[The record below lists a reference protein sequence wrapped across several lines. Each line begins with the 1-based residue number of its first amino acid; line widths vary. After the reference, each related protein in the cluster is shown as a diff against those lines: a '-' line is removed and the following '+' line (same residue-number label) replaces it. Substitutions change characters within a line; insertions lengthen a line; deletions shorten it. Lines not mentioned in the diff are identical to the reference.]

1 MKKKQ
6 QDTAEVKRLTVPEG
20 YDGPMLDIRDLR
32 VIYKTD
38 LETVEAINGI
48 SLQIGKG
55 KTFGLVGETG
65 AGKTTTALSILR
77 LLPHNTGRILN
88 GEILFNGVNLLDED
102 EEVMRA
108 VRGNLISMV
117 FQDPMSALNPV
128 YTVGNQIGE
137 AVALHNP
144 GFTKEQVEERVDEM
158 LKLVGIMPSR
168 KHDYPHQFS
177 GGMKQRVVIAMALCC
192 EPELLIADEPTT
204 ALDVTIQ
211 AQVLAMIREL
221 RDRLGTSML
230 MITHD
235 LGIVAQT
242 CDDVG
247 VMYAGEIIESGTVE
261 DIFLGDKHHPYTV
274 GLFDSI
280 PNLTSRATR
289 LKPIPGL
296 MPDPTA
302 LPDGCVFA
310 DRCSQ
315 CMEICHMQH
324 PQVYTNGTHKLCC
337 HLFDK
342 DLERGGQKNG
352 TQE

>member
-48 SLQIGKG
+48 SLRIGKG

-128 YTVGNQIGE
+128 YTVGDQIGE

-144 GFTKEQVEERVDEM
+144 DFTKEQVEERVDEM

-177 GGMKQRVVIAMALCC
+177 GGMKQRVVIAMALACN
-192 EPELLIADEPTT
+192 PRFLIADEPTT

-211 AQVLAMIREL
+211 AQVLELMKKLKAQYQTAMV
-221 RDRLGTSML
+221 

-235 LGIVAQT
+235 LGIVAEI
-242 CDDVG
+242 CDYVAI
-247 VMYAGEIIESGTVE
+247 MYAGEVVEYGTRE
-261 DIFLGDKHHPYTV
+261 HIFNSTAHPYTK
-274 GLFDSI
+274 GLFACI
-280 PNLTSRATR
+280 PDIFTEQNELVPINGLT
-289 LKPIPGL
+289 
-296 MPDPTA
+296 PDPTD
-302 LPDGCVFA
+302 LPQGCRFNP
-310 DRCSQ
+310 RCPYATERCRQ
-315 CMEICHMQH
+315 EHPENVEIEPGHF
-324 PQVYTNGTHKLCC
+324 VAC
-337 HLFDK
+337 HLIN
-342 DLERGGQKNG
+342 GGGN
-352 TQE
+352 ENA

>member
-1 MKKKQ
+1 MKLKK
-6 QDTAEVKRLTVPEG
+6 TEEVQSFVSRSD
-20 YDGPMLDIRDLR
+20 YDGPVLDIKDLR
-32 VIYKTD
+32 VVYKTD

-48 SLQIGKG
+48 SMQIGKG

-77 LLPHNTGRILN
+77 LLPATTGRVLEGEIKFN
-88 GEILFNGVNLLDED
+88 GENLLEMN
-102 EEVMRA
+102 EGMMRA

-128 YTVGNQIGE
+128 YTVGEQIGE
-137 AVALHNP
+137 AIRLHNP
-144 GFTKEQVEERVDEM
+144 DYTKEQVEARVEEM
-158 LKLVGIMPSR
+158 LELVSIPARR
-168 KHDYPHQFS
+168 KVEYPHQFS
-177 GGMKQRVVIAMALCC
+177 GGMKQRVVIAMALSC

-221 RDRLGTSML
+221 RDRLGTAML

-247 VMYAGEIIESGTVE
+247 IMYAGEIVESGTVE
-261 DIFLGDKHHPYTV
+261 DIFKGDEHHPYTV

-280 PNLTSRATR
+280 PNLSSRAKR

-302 LPDGCVFA
+302 LPKGCVFA
-310 DRCSQ
+310 ERCPN
-315 CMEICHMQH
+315 CMDICKECRPEAYQ
-324 PQVYTNGTHKLCC
+324 NGTHTLRC
-337 HLFDK
+337 HLFDSK
-342 DLERGGQKNG
+342 MTGGKVDG
-352 TQE
+352 E